1 MREFDIKNSGTC
13 FAALVEANWEAKA
26 LGLEPRSQA
35 WYEFIEKRKYE
46 IADLIEAK
54 AYKFT
59 R

>member
-13 FAALVEANWEAKA
+13 FAALVEANWEAKT

-35 WYEFIEKRKYE
+35 WLDFIEKRKYE
-46 IADLIEAK
+46 IADQIEAK

>member
-35 WYEFIEKRKYE
+35 WLDYINTRKYE

>member
-1 MREFDIKNSGTC
+1 MREFDEKNSGTC

-35 WYEFIEKRKYE
+35 WYDFINRRKYE
-46 IADLIEAK
+46 IADLLEAK
-54 AYKFT
+54 AYKFQ